1 MQIFDYLINR
11 KNTCVAIGAFDGMHL
26 GHRAVLRQLVE
37 ESRNRGLEAVAV
49 TWKGGKAGQKVLTT
63 QEEKAWLMEK
73 IGVDVMVSL
82 DREEMGRGFCE
93 QETEILRRLGSSLVV
108 YGKMAGRGLQGTGV
122 YSVREISDE
131 NGRISTERVRS
142 ALALGDMERTA
153 RLCGHPYVMMGR
165 VVHGK
170 AIGRTVGMP
179 TANLEVPAQKQYP
192 PNGVYAALARVDG
205 HIYQGLTNIGLRP
218 SVDDLPEI
226 TVETYL
232 QDFDREIYG
241 EPMVLEIHKHIRDIR
256 KFSGIEEVKEQV
268 QRDLVQVKE
277 YLDKLGK

>member
-1 MQIFDYLINR
+1 MQILNHLINR
-11 KNTCVAIGAFDGMHL
+11 TNTCAAIGAFDGMHL
-26 GHRAVLRQLVE
+26 GHRAVLRRLVE
-37 ESRNRGLEAVAV
+37 ESRERGLEAVAV
-49 TWKGGKAGQKVLTT
+49 TWMGSPEGQKVLTT

-82 DREEMGRGFCE
+82 DREEIGKSSGE
-93 QETEILRRLGSSLVV
+93 LETEILRRLGSSLVV
-108 YGKMAGRGLQGTGV
+108 SGKTAGQGLHGTDL
-122 YSVREISDE
+122 YHVREVCDE
-131 NGRISTERVRS
+131 KGRISTRRVRS
-142 ALALGDMERTA
+142 ALTLGNMECTA

-179 TANLEVPAQKQYP
+179 TANLAVPSQKHYP

-205 HIYQGLTNIGLRP
+205 HIYQGLTNIGPRP

-226 TVETYL
+226 TIETFL

-277 YLDKLGK
+277 YLDKL